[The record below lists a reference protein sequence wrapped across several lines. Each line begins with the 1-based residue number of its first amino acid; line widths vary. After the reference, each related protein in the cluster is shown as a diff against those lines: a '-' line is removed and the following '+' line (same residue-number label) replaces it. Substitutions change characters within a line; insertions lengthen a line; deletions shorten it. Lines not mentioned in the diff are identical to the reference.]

1 MSALTLAASRGHG
14 PGQSGD
20 KYEKPATEVP
30 HSPDLTH
37 INGITAVSGDISYPR
52 GEALTQPSPRPARND
67 ITWTLR
73 EWLPDFVADIMSG
86 LFGVIVETRPIAHD
100 GPMQPVDGM
109 LPTTRNAPVI
119 PWDAGLTINPTEPL
133 PNLPVQ

>member
-1 MSALTLAASRGHG
+1 MSALTLATSRGHG

-20 KYEKPATEVP
+20 STDRPASDVVA
-30 HSPDLTH
+30 SPDLTH
-37 INGITAVSGDISYPR
+37 INDITAVDGDVSFPR
-52 GEALTQPSPRPARND
+52 GEALTQQSPRPARND

-73 EWLPDFVADIMSG
+73 DWLPDFVADVMSG

-100 GPMQPVDGM
+100 GPMNPQEGM
-109 LPTTRNAPVI
+109 LPSNRNAPTI
-119 PWDAGLTINPTEPL
+119 PWDNGLSINPVESL